1 MHVQHVKTHIKTN
14 TKPKVAQWTALLMVC
29 TMLAG
34 TLALF
39 PTPAQAATN
48 FWGPGHMFGRGDSV
62 LPGFWVTGEV
72 SAVEE
77 ASVTLQL
84 PNHYHARGMMRY
96 VSLQV
101 TLDVISDTILLD
113 ETFAPLTLTTLQ
125 EGDEVVVSPRL
136 VWGNLVAQL
145 LYKGDPEDLAD
156 ASYRGTLVEVDG
168 NTLTLEN
175 RREGEFTVT
184 VDENTIWYD
193 GGPMQRPTDLP
204 DDLTL
209 RVLGTATENDEGDEI
224 IHAIL
229 ITP

>member
-1 MHVQHVKTHIKTN
+1 MHVQRVKTHIKRTI
-14 TKPKVAQWTALLMVC
+14 KHKVAQWAALLLVC

-39 PTPAQAATN
+39 PTPAQATTT

-72 SAVEE
+72 SAVEDT
-77 ASVTLQL
+77 SVTLQL
-84 PNHYHARGMMRY
+84 PNHHHARGMMRY

-125 EGDEVVVSPRL
+125 EGHEVVVSPRL

-145 LYKGDPEDLAD
+145 LYKGDPEDLAG

-168 NTLTLEN
+168 DTLTLKN

-184 VDENTIWYD
+184 VDANTIWYD
-193 GGPMQRPTDLP
+193 GGPMQRPTELP
-204 DDLTL
+204 DEMTL